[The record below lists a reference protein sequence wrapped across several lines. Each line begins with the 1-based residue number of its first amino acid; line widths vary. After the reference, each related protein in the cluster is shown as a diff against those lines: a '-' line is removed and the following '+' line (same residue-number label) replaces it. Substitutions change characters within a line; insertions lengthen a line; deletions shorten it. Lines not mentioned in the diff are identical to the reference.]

1 MESTACDKV
10 ADDNFNRW
18 YKRKHSHLL
27 LAQDGG
33 TAFNSTERQHSVN
46 LLCMQR
52 ASPLLQ

>member
-1 MESTACDKV
+1 MDCTACDKV
-10 ADDNFNRW
+10 ANDKFNQW
-18 YKRKHSHLL
+18 YKTKLSHLL

-33 TAFNSTERQHSVN
+33 TAFSTERQHSVG